1 MNLKKDQHLERHPPP
16 RFGILRPC
24 RECGAPMLL
33 MSALTHSARLI
44 TKRYECYVCKKT
56 EEITSSVN

>member
-1 MNLKKDQHLERHPPP
+1 MTDLHLELQPRQ
-16 RFGILRPC
+16 RFGLLRPC

-33 MSALTHSARLI
+33 MSALSHRVGLL

-56 EEITSSVN
+56 EEIISPA